1 MFLYVCW
8 IHSGCKMEEL
18 YPNKP
23 TADSHWLVIRRKE
36 NKTLATT
43 FTEKKGSNILKV
55 LLQNTFSPVK
65 KYLKREK
72 EQKCSF
78 LLEWVVKRFNLTHT
92 KSSCHDLTSRWLLVN
107 DWNSSVC
114 HIAFSRKPTN
124 AYHALTPQLQVRES
138 FCSLQSASFPNFQ
151 KPFIDLTEN
160 KTELPGTSTSSGNQ
174 KCNFK
179 LKLCLLCVWYV

>member
-1 MFLYVCW
+1 MTAYTDMFLYVCW

-78 LLEWVVKRFNLTHT
+78 LLE
-92 KSSCHDLTSRWLLVN
+92 
-107 DWNSSVC
+107 
-114 HIAFSRKPTN
+114 
-124 AYHALTPQLQVRES
+124 
-138 FCSLQSASFPNFQ
+138 
-151 KPFIDLTEN
+151 
-160 KTELPGTSTSSGNQ
+160 
-174 KCNFK
+174 
-179 LKLCLLCVWYV
+179 